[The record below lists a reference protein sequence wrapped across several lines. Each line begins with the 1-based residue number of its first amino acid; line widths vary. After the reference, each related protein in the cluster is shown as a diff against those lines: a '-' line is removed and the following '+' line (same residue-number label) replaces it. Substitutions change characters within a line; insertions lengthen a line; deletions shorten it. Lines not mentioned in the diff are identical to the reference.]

1 MKVYVVNIENL
12 KISESVP
19 KLKYVFAVV
28 SGIMAAIF
36 CYSTLAILLSFVLF
50 PYEHIEEVGPRYI
63 VIMLGIFPIIGIGV
77 GLSFGRL
84 WARTVI
90 RGLAILALLVC
101 LASVVL
107 VGQSSANSFSHS
119 QWLFIS
125 VCGFFA
131 LMALIL
137 SFSKLFSTSL
147 HVMRRHRRRRI
158 KAEFY
163 LKTLR

>member
-1 MKVYVVNIENL
+1 MNIED
-12 KISESVP
+12 ISVSEFVP
-19 KLKYVFAVV
+19 KLKYVFTVV

-36 CYSTLAILLSFVLF
+36 CYTALAILLSFVLF
-50 PYEHIEEVGPRYI
+50 PYENIEEIGPRY
-63 VIMLGIFPIIGIGV
+63 VAIMSGVLPIIGIGV

-90 RGLAILALLVC
+90 RGLAIVALLVS
-101 LASVVL
+101 LASVV
-107 VGQSSANSFSHS
+107 VVVQSSTNSTSHS
-119 QWLFIS
+119 QWLFIT

-147 HVMRRHRRRRI
+147 HVMRRHRRRRK
-158 KAEFY
+158 KAAAY
-163 LKTLR
+163 LKNAHS